1 MSDPSPAIGVDMVG
15 QAIAAVPYF
24 EFLGLQARL
33 VGDEVVIVLAA
44 AARHIGDAGRSSLH
58 GGVLAAFLE
67 AAAHTHL
74 RVHNP
79 GGPLTTVD
87 FTTAFVREATVGD
100 TFASVCVVRTGRHF
114 AHVRVDA
121 WQGDRASAVAVG
133 HGTFRRG

>member
-1 MSDPSPAIGVDMVG
+1 MSDPSRAVSVDRIA

-24 EFLGLQARL
+24 AFLGLQARL
-33 VGDEVVIVLAA
+33 VGDEVVVVLAA

-74 RVHNP
+74 RVRNSGVP
-79 GGPLTTVD
+79 MTTVE
-87 FTTAFVREATVGD
+87 FTTAFVREAAVGD
-100 TFASVCVVRTGRHF
+100 TFASVCVVRVGRHF

-121 WQGDRASAVAVG
+121 WQGDRASAVAIG
-133 HGTFRRG
+133 HGTFSRG